1 MKNRSGSWLLAGL
14 ILTLL
19 SAGAAV
25 AGKAHGWEKLGER
38 KVSDR
43 VDHDEIAVTSAKGD
57 FKSLKILVRDHAVQ
71 FRDMKVHFGNGG
83 TQDVQLRS
91 VIAAGGESRVIDL
104 TGNDRVIRKVSFVYD
119 SQSLA
124 GKPAT
129 VLLFGHN

>member
-1 MKNRSGSWLLAGL
+1 MM
-14 ILTLL
+14 TLL

-25 AGKAHGWEKLGER
+25 AGKEHGWEKLGER

-43 VDHDEIAVTSAKGD
+43 VDHDEIVVTSAKGD

-104 TGNDRVIRKVSFVYD
+104 AGND
-119 SQSLA
+119 
-124 GKPAT
+124 G
-129 VLLFGHN
+129 

>member
-1 MKNRSGSWLLAGL
+1 MRNRSRSWPLAVVM
-14 ILTLL
+14 LTLL

-25 AGKAHGWEKLGER
+25 AGKDHGWEKLGER

-43 VDHDEIAVTSAKGD
+43 LDHDEILVTSAKGD

-119 SQSLA
+119 SQSL
-124 GKPAT
+124 GGRPAT

>member
-1 MKNRSGSWLLAGL
+1 MRNRFGVWLWTGL

-19 SAGAAV
+19 SSGAAV

-43 VDHDEIAVTSAKGD
+43 VDHDEIVVTSAKGD
-57 FKSLKILVRDHAVQ
+57 FKSLKVLVRDHAVQ

-83 TQDVQLRS
+83 TQDVELRS

-104 TGNDRVIRKVSFVYD
+104 NGNDRVIRKVSFVYD

-124 GKPAT
+124 GRPAT
-129 VLLFGHN
+129 VVLFGHN